1 MATRSKL
8 TRYIIRPSDK
18 IAAWIGI
25 GYLTLPK
32 HFVIQKMSLYLVYEK
47 KRRKFKIHFMK
58 RLAVNFAIAA
68 LLATLSIPSFA
79 QDTKEKEKEG
89 KDKKKEV
96 EQITII
102 RKSDDKAKTVIEI
115 NGDKI
120 TVNGKPIEDL
130 KDGDITVH
138 RNKYKTMDGLNAYSL
153 PRTRVGGN
161 FNWDNG
167 DNFNFFD
174 MDENRAML
182 GVVTEEVEGGV
193 KVTEITDESAAKKAG
208 IKEGDIITKIGETK
222 IEDPDQLSEAVR
234 KHKPGEKV
242 IVTLLRDKKEQKVTT
257 ELGKWKGVSSFG
269 FAPGQN
275 FKMDMPEY
283 KELLSPKIQGM
294 PRGQTWSWSGG
305 APRLGLSVQDTDDG
319 KGVKVIEVDK
329 ESNAAK
335 AGLKENDIITNFND
349 KEVNSADEVA
359 KMVKESKDKPS
370 INLKI
375 KRDGKAQSIEVKM
388 PRKLKTADL

>member
-1 MATRSKL
+1 
-8 TRYIIRPSDK
+8 
-18 IAAWIGI
+18 
-25 GYLTLPK
+25 
-32 HFVIQKMSLYLVYEK
+32 
-47 KRRKFKIHFMK
+47 MK

-68 LLATLSIPSFA
+68 LFAILAIPSFA
-79 QDTKEKEKEG
+79 QDVKEKEKE
-89 KDKKKEV
+89 KESKETKKEV

-102 RKSDDKAKTVIEI
+102 RKSDDKTKTVVEI

-138 RNKYKTMDGLNAYSL
+138 RNKYKTLEGLNAYTM
-153 PRTRVGGN
+153 PRGRTGN
-161 FNWDNG
+161 FNWDSG
-167 DNFNFFD
+167 DEFKMFD
-174 MDENRAML
+174 VDENRAML

-193 KVTEITDESAAKKAG
+193 KVTELTDEGAAKKAG
-208 IKEGDIITKIGETK
+208 IKEGDIITKIGDTK
-222 IEDPDQLSEAVR
+222 IEDPDQLSETVR

-242 IVTLLRDKKEQKVTT
+242 TVTVLRDKKEQKITT
-257 ELGKWKGVSSFG
+257 ELGKWKGVSAYSFG
-269 FAPGQN
+269 PGQN
-275 FKMDMPEY
+275 FNMHMPDY
-283 KELLSPKIQGM
+283 NELLVPKVQAT
-294 PRGQTWSWSGG
+294 PRGRNGQAWSYSSG
-305 APRLGLSVQDTDDG
+305 APKLGLSVQDTDDG
-319 KGVKVIEVDK
+319 KGVKVIEVDE

-359 KMVKESKDKPS
+359 KLVKENKDKPT

-375 KRDGKAQSIEVKM
+375 KRAGKTQNVEVKM